1 MNLRTSSIWLVQSA
15 WLLCGCSSGDS
26 SALKPDPGPVVTRG
40 TVSVAIATTGAELD
54 SDGYALL
61 IDGVNVGAVSGTSNN
76 SVPNLRTG
84 KHSVGMTGLS
94 CNCTV
99 SGLNPVVV
107 TVSDGLTTPTSFAV
121 TCPDHN
127 LDPEVTSLQLAGD
140 GFAMTAADGHVLV
153 ARTEHPT
160 TPAGD
165 VLAVSALTF
174 DANAAFRTIRFTD
187 PDTAMLDEL
196 HVAMLDASDAI
207 VAVTRQPV
215 TGTQTQVRLFRFNN
229 VFDPT
234 PGLTVWREM
243 TPLALGYNLR
253 SAQANGLS
261 LPVVVWDDETQPG
274 AHRSMVG
281 VVDNNGVATTLSTL
295 ADQPAHVGISMG
307 SADSGYLAGVT
318 TPASIELHPLD
329 LNGVA
334 AQAFQVLADSA
345 GENPIH
351 ESTSVAWCNDR
362 YVVAWW
368 RAAPDPDSTGLL
380 RAELRAVTVNR
391 NGEPLQSP
399 VTLGIPV
406 DLSGGAQ
413 LHGVGVG
420 CLENAGFAIAH
431 ADEDTGLHLLL
442 TDANLAVQT
451 ERSIATAD
459 ELADDTSPTVVAN
472 NTTVLV
478 AWTEAPGNTRISR
491 SCQ

>member
-1 MNLRTSSIWLVQSA
+1 VNLRTTSVWLAQAA

-26 SALKPDPGPVVTRG
+26 SAFKPDPGPVVTRG
-40 TVSVAIATTGAELD
+40 TVSVSVTSTGAELD

-61 IDGVNVGAVSGTSNN
+61 IDGVNVGTISGTSNS

-84 KHSVGMTGLS
+84 EHSVGMTGLS

-99 SGLNPVVV
+99 VGLNPQVI
-107 TVSDGLTTPTSFAV
+107 TVSNGVTTPTSFAV
-121 TCPDHN
+121 SCPDHT
-127 LDPEVTSLQLAGD
+127 LDPEVTALQVAGD

-153 ARTEHPT
+153 ARTEHPAS
-160 TPAGD
+160 PAGD

-174 DANAAFRTIRFTD
+174 DATAPFRTIRFTD
-187 PDTAMLDEL
+187 PNTAMLDEL

-207 VAVTRQPV
+207 VAVTRQP
-215 TGTQTQVRLFRFNN
+215 TSGTQTQVRLFRCNN
-229 VFDPT
+229 VVDT
-234 PGLTVWREM
+234 APGNTVWREM
-243 TPLALGYNLR
+243 TPLALGYSLR

-274 AHRSMVG
+274 SHLSMVG

-295 ADQPAHVGISMG
+295 ADQPAHVGITIG

-318 TPASIELHPLD
+318 TPGSIELHPLD

-334 AQAFQVLADSA
+334 AQDFQVLADSA
-345 GENPIH
+345 AENPTH
-351 ESTSVAWCNDR
+351 EATSVAWCIDR
-362 YVVAWW
+362 YAVTWW
-368 RAAPDPDSTGLL
+368 RAAPDPGSTGVP

-391 NGEPLQSP
+391 NGEPLQAP
-399 VTLGIPV
+399 VTLGAAV
-406 DLSGGAQ
+406 DLSGGAD
-413 LHGVGVG
+413 LHGVGIG

-442 TDANLAVQT
+442 TDANLTVQV

-459 ELADDTSPTVVAN
+459 ELAGGTAPKVVAN

-478 AWTEAPGNTRISR
+478 AWTEAPGDTRVSR